1 MKTALLSLII
11 LSNLCCSS
19 GYLNNVAI
27 SALNS
32 KETSIESTKANVAT
46 NELNWYF
53 QVRNDGLPPEGPKE
67 CQSFI
72 NNYNAYHLGDTSKKV
87 LYITF
92 DEGYENGYTP
102 QILDI
107 LKKHNAKAAFFVV
120 KPYIKQNPDIV
131 KRMLEE
137 GHLVCNHSDT
147 HPSMASIADKDKFQK
162 EFTAVEEEFA
172 KISNGATMP
181 KFFRP
186 PMGKYSERS
195 LKYTD
200 DLGYKTIFWSFAYHD
215 WDPKNQPSHE
225 KAKNTIYKRTHNGG
239 IILLHAVSKTN
250 TEILDEVLTHWENEG
265 FEFKT
270 LNDLPQK

>member
-11 LSNLCCSS
+11 LSNLCCNS
-19 GYLNNVAI
+19 GYINKPCVPT
-27 SALNS
+27 LNS
-32 KETSIESTKANVAT
+32 EENITEVAEAQLSTK
-46 NELNWYF
+46 ELNWYF
-53 QVRNDGLPPEGPKE
+53 EVRNDGVPPKGPKE
-67 CQSFI
+67 CQGFI
-72 NNYNAYHLGDTSKKV
+72 DNYNAYHLGDTSKKV

-102 QILDI
+102 QILDV

-131 KRMLEE
+131 KKMIDE

-147 HPSMASIADKDKFQK
+147 HPSMASITDKDKFSK
-162 EFTAVEEEFA
+162 EFSAVEEEFA
-172 KISNGATMP
+172 KISNGAAMP

-186 PMGKYSERS
+186 PMGKYSQRS